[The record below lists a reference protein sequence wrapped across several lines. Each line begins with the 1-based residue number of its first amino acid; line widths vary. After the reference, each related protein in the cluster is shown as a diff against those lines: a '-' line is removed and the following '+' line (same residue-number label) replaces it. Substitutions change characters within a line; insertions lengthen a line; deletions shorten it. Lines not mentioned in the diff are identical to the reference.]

1 VLGIGMAR
9 AALAR
14 LRPPWPECVGWV
26 WWATYY
32 VITPRC
38 RESARARGAWVPAP
52 ERVTGNPW
60 PWPRKSKY

>member
-1 VLGIGMAR
+1 MLGIGMAR

-38 RESARARGAWVPAP
+38 RAKAP
-52 ERVTGNPW
+52 GQEAPGFRLL
-60 PWPRKSKY
+60 SE

>member
-1 VLGIGMAR
+1 MLGIGMAR

-32 VITPRC
+32 VNPTLK
-38 RESARARGAWVPAP
+38 ARAPGRSAKNDCASSGTKRP
-52 ERVTGNPW
+52 
-60 PWPRKSKY
+60 